1 MWHIVV
7 LEKASVR
14 MCAFLTLQLFNLG
27 RGPASHV
34 REYFEDSVRKCF
46 GHRSLWIRSGNRSRH
61 LRLAMARGKLSR
73 ALCVLALA
81 MQFTKTLLAL
91 AAVFGAVFQLQG
103 CGAATTEAPGNTS
116 NSTRMLEDAE
126 LLA

>member
-1 MWHIVV
+1 
-7 LEKASVR
+7 
-14 MCAFLTLQLFNLG
+14 
-27 RGPASHV
+27 
-34 REYFEDSVRKCF
+34 
-46 GHRSLWIRSGNRSRH
+46 
-61 LRLAMARGKLSR
+61 
-73 ALCVLALA
+73 

-103 CGAATTEAPGNTS
+103 CGTTTDAPTDGNTS

>member
-1 MWHIVV
+1 MCIAQIK
-7 LEKASVR
+7 LKREEGPQSYYRMAQALQASR
-14 MCAFLTLQLFNLG
+14 YQL
-27 RGPASHV
+27 SC
-34 REYFEDSVRKCF
+34 SV
-46 GHRSLWIRSGNRSRH
+46 
-61 LRLAMARGKLSR
+61 LSR
-73 ALCVLALA
+73 IA

>member
-1 MWHIVV
+1 M
-7 LEKASVR
+7 
-14 MCAFLTLQLFNLG
+14 
-27 RGPASHV
+27 
-34 REYFEDSVRKCF
+34 
-46 GHRSLWIRSGNRSRH
+46 
-61 LRLAMARGKLSR
+61 LATARGKLPC
-73 ALCVLALA
+73 ALCVLVAA

-103 CGAATTEAPGNTS
+103 CDAATTAAPAAGNSS

>member
-1 MWHIVV
+1 
-7 LEKASVR
+7 
-14 MCAFLTLQLFNLG
+14 
-27 RGPASHV
+27 
-34 REYFEDSVRKCF
+34 
-46 GHRSLWIRSGNRSRH
+46 
-61 LRLAMARGKLSR
+61 
-73 ALCVLALA
+73 

-103 CGAATTEAPGNTS
+103 CGDDGTTAAAAAGNSS

>member
-1 MWHIVV
+1 
-7 LEKASVR
+7 
-14 MCAFLTLQLFNLG
+14 MCAVLGLQLFNLG
-27 RGPASHV
+27 RGSASHV

-103 CGAATTEAPGNTS
+103 CGAATTEAPDGNTS

>member
-1 MWHIVV
+1 
-7 LEKASVR
+7 
-14 MCAFLTLQLFNLG
+14 
-27 RGPASHV
+27 
-34 REYFEDSVRKCF
+34 
-46 GHRSLWIRSGNRSRH
+46 
-61 LRLAMARGKLSR
+61 
-73 ALCVLALA
+73 

-103 CGAATTEAPGNTS
+103 CGAATTEAPSGNTS

>member
-1 MWHIVV
+1 MHIP
-7 LEKASVR
+7 E
-14 MCAFLTLQLFNLG
+14 C
-27 RGPASHV
+27 
-34 REYFEDSVRKCF
+34 FEAGWQSVRKCF
-46 GHRSLWIRSGNRSRH
+46 GQRSLWIRSGNRSLH
-61 LRLAMARGKLSR
+61 LPLATARGNLSR